1 MRIADLNP
9 HIRFAEK
16 ITYSSK
22 NQTVSVKDCRLFY
35 ILNGSG
41 KITINDNEFSLSHN
55 TIFYCCGGAIY
66 TLVAETPLHLLSLNF
81 DLSQSHKTYINTFAP
96 QPFDGTNPTS
106 PIDPC
111 NIHDSY
117 FLNSFFILKNGTE
130 FKNYVTAIV
139 KEFSSQNLF
148 FRESSG
154 NLLKKIL
161 IDLHK
166 KNPDNPDDSF
176 DIVNDLVTYIHS
188 NFSKE
193 IKNQDLAA
201 IAGYHSYYLNRLFI
215 KQMGVSMHKY
225 ILNLRVTEGKR
236 LLLNTTMTIADIA
249 TRIGFNSHTHFST
262 YFKKETN
269 MTPFNYRNT
278 FKNNV

>member
-9 HIRFAEK
+9 HIRFAEE

-41 KITINDNEFSLSHN
+41 KITINDNEFSLNRN
-55 TIFYCCGGAIY
+55 TIFYCCGGTIY

-81 DLSQSHKTYINTFAP
+81 DLSQSHKTYIDAFAP
-96 QPFDGTNPTS
+96 QPFDGTNPAT

-154 NLLKKIL
+154 TLLKKTL

-166 KNPDNPDDSF
+166 KSPDNPDDSF
-176 DIVNDLVTYIHS
+176 DIVNDLVAYIHS
-188 NFSKE
+188 NFNKE
-193 IKNQDLAA
+193 IKNQDLAE
-201 IAGYHSYYLNRLFI
+201 IAGYHPYYLNRLFI
-215 KQMGVSMHKY
+215 KQMGISMHKY
-225 ILNLRVTEGKR
+225 ILNLRITEGKR
-236 LLLNTTMTIADIA
+236 LLLNTTMTIADVA
-249 TRIGFNSHTHFST
+249 MRIGFNSHTHFST